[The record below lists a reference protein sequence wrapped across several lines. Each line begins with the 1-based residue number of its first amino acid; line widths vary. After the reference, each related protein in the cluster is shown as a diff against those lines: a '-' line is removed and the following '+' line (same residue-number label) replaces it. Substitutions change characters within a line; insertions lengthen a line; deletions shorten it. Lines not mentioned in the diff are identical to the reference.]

1 MSRARTLLLWA
12 AATDRTFTLVGRRP
26 DRRLEGKCIFCRR
39 KLAIAVDRDERHPT
53 ATVEH
58 ILPRAHGGTDALENL
73 AVACRRCN
81 GGKGVRLD
89 PAGPGHPTFD
99 RVVERLQAERAKRR
113 RDPPEELDLG
123 PEPT

>member
-1 MSRARTLLLWA
+1 MYFAQLLH
-12 AATDRTFTLVGRRP
+12 RCVQ
-26 DRRLEGKCIFCRR
+26 LEGKCIFCRR
-39 KLAIAVDRDERHPT
+39 RLALALDRDERHPT

-81 GGKGVRLD
+81 GGKGKRLD

-99 RVVERLQAERAKRR
+99 RVVERLRAERRKRWR
-113 RDPPEELDLG
+113 EPPENLDL
-123 PEPT
+123 PALR

>member
-12 AATDRTFTLVGRRP
+12 AATDRTFRLMGERP
-26 DRRLEGKCIFCRR
+26 ERRLEGKCIHCRR

-58 ILPRAHGGTDALENL
+58 IVPRAHGGTDALENV

-81 GGKGVRLD
+81 GAKGIRLD

-99 RVVERLQAERAKRR
+99 RVVARLQAERAKRR
-113 RDPPEELDLG
+113 RPPPEGLDLG
-123 PEPT
+123 PEPG

>member
-12 AATDRTFTLVGRRP
+12 AATDRTFALVGQRP

-39 KLAIAVDRDERHPT
+39 RLALALDRDERHPT

-73 AVACRRCN
+73 AAKVA
-81 GGKGVRLD
+81 
-89 PAGPGHPTFD
+89 AGDGAAFG
-99 RVVERLQAERAKRR
+99 RVSRSTPSLNTASIAAVSIGSDTVKLRS
-113 RDPPEELDLG
+113 
-123 PEPT
+123 